1 MDVDVDPGGVANL
14 NRLWDWEWMPP
25 CMGLVSPVHAYSLW
39 AGLCP
44 EKLVKHSGTFANCK
58 YEELPYPK
66 NQKMCDAILVTL

>member
-25 CMGLVSPVHAYSLW
+25 CMGLVSPVRAYSLW

-44 EKLVKHSGTFANCK
+44 EKLVKQKQIKTKLLGTLTFPV
-58 YEELPYPK
+58 YL
-66 NQKMCDAILVTL
+66 